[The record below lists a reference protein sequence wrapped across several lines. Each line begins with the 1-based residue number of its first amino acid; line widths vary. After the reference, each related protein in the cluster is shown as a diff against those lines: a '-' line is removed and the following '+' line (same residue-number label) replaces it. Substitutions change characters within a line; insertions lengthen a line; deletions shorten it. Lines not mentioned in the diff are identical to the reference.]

1 MGMLYEYDP
10 DDIEELTDSGSH
22 TFEARF
28 GGKCLDCEKSIHVG
42 DLVHYTGYKRL
53 VHVQCPMFEVPATAY
68 GDLCSG
74 CFTHHRGE
82 CL

>member
-10 DDIEELTDSGSH
+10 DSIEELTDSGSP

-28 GGKCLDCEKSIHVG
+28 GGKCPDCEKSIHVG
-42 DLVHYTGYKRL
+42 DLVHYTGPKHL
-53 VHVQCPMFEVPATAY
+53 VHVQCPMFEVPATSY
-68 GDLCSG
+68 GELCTE
-74 CFTHHRGE
+74 CFLYHQGE

>member
-10 DDIEELTDSGSH
+10 DNDERMGHTGSY
-22 TFEARF
+22 TFEARY
-28 GGKCLDCEKSIHVG
+28 GGKCVECEKGIHVG
-42 DLVHYTGYKRL
+42 DLVHYTGHKRL

-68 GDLCSG
+68 GDLCSD
-74 CFTHHRGE
+74 CYLRHRGE